1 MSIARFSVHR
11 PVFVSVLVIALVLLG
26 AFLLP
31 AMPVDLLP
39 QFELPVVV
47 VATSYPGAAPAE
59 LEARVVEPLEQ
70 AVSTV
75 NGVKGVRSIAQPGS
89 ALVILELDWGVD
101 LDFTVLEVQKRID
114 AVRGVLPE
122 DADSPRVLTLDPAA
136 APVVTVGVTGDLPA
150 GQLQALAED
159 RIAPAL
165 EQVDGVA
172 SVAVV
177 GVRQREVR
185 VRLDPARLEA
195 YGLNPALVARALGG
209 GAALVTAGAVDRGR
223 AELAVRLDAQYT
235 SARDVAAAVI
245 PTPGGAAVRLADVAQ
260 VEEALADPTQLAYLD
275 GKPVVQLQVLKA
287 TDGNTLAVSRGV
299 ERALERLA
307 PQLPPGVE
315 LRPILDQGDFIEES
329 VRTVA
334 EHGLLGAVIAV
345 TVLYLFLG
353 NGRTTLVVGL
363 MLPVS
368 VIGSFAMLAAAG
380 QTLNIVSLGGLL
392 IGIGSLVDFA
402 IVVIESIHRYRL
414 RGTPPAAGAEQGTTE
429 VAAAVTASAIAQGAV
444 FFPMLLIGGL
454 AAELFTPLALAVIFS
469 HAAALFGA
477 VTFVPMLA
485 ARVLGAHYEP
495 VGFLRGFHR
504 AIERM
509 EAAYRRLLAA
519 SLRRRGLVMAVAL
532 AAFAASLVGAPQL
545 GSEFLPQADS
555 GEIQVAIRTPPGTRL
570 EETAAVA
577 RRVEERLLAVPEVDR
592 VVTTVGATGG
602 AFSTAA
608 AAGNEA
614 TVVAVL
620 VPVEQRD
627 RSVFDVLRAVRADLD
642 AIPGAEIQATVR
654 SSVMGAGLS
663 QLEIQ
668 IAGDD
673 PDVLARVADQV
684 VERVRRVPG
693 VAGAESSLRETRP
706 EVVIRPDRD
715 ALARAGLSV
724 QEVEVALR
732 AALGGMTVARV
743 RTGQDQW
750 DVRLMLADD
759 AQARYGSL
767 EHLPLR
773 SATGQVVRLGDVA
786 AVTEERAPLAITRQ
800 DGRRQ
805 VTVAVHLDG
814 SRPLGVVS
822 ADLRR
827 ELAAMDWPGG
837 MTWEVA
843 GEAEQMAETFRSLG
857 LSIVLAVLLVYL
869 IMAAQFESFF
879 HPLVILFCLP
889 PTVVGAVAGLAVH
902 RLPIGVTALLGFLM
916 LVGVVMNNA
925 IVLVDYTNVLRRRG
939 LARDA
944 ALLEAGPVRL
954 RPILM
959 TMLTTNLGLV
969 PFAYLPGAS
978 SELLRPLAVVVI
990 YGLLLSTLVTLVLV
1004 PVAYSLLDDG
1014 LRRLGRFVRRGRPR
1028 EAAEPGT
1035 GLAQAG
1041 R

>member
-11 PVFVSVLVIALVLLG
+11 PVFVTVLVIALVLLG

-39 QFELPVVV
+39 QLELPVVV
-47 VATSYPGAAPAE
+47 VATSYPGASPAE

-70 AVSTV
+70 AVSTI
-75 NGVKGVRSIAQPGS
+75 NGVKGVRSIAQTGS
-89 ALVILELDWGVD
+89 ALVILELDWGTD

-114 AVRGVLPE
+114 AVRGILPE
-122 DADSPRVLTLDPAA
+122 DAGSPRVLTLDPSAT
-136 APVVTVGVTGDLPA
+136 PVVTVGLTGDLPA
-150 GQLQALAED
+150 GQLQSLAED

-172 SVAVV
+172 SVGVV
-177 GVRQREVR
+177 GLRQREVR
-185 VRLDPARLEA
+185 VVLDPARLEA
-195 YGLNPALVARALGG
+195 YGLSPALVARALGG
-209 GAALVTAGAVDRGR
+209 GAGLVTAGSVNRGR
-223 AELAVRLDAQYT
+223 AELSVRLDAQYT
-235 SARDVAAAVI
+235 SARDVAQAVI
-245 PTPGGAAVRLADVAQ
+245 PTPTGAAVRVADVAT

-299 ERALERLA
+299 ERALARLR

-315 LRPILDQGDFIEES
+315 LRTILDQGDFIEES

-334 EHGLLGAVIAV
+334 EHGLLGGAIAV
-345 TVLYLFLG
+345 AVLYLFLG
-353 NGRTTLVVGL
+353 NWRTTLVVGL

-402 IVVIESIHRYRL
+402 IVVIESIHRYRM
-414 RGTPPAAGAEQGTTE
+414 RGTPPLEGAEQGTAE

-444 FFPMLLIGGL
+444 FFPMMLTGGL

-485 ARVLGAHYEP
+485 ARVLGTHYEAA
-495 VGFLRGFHR
+495 GLLAGFHR
-504 AIERM
+504 LIERL
-509 EAAYRRLLAA
+509 EAVYRRLLAA
-519 SLRRRGLVMAVAL
+519 SLRRRGVVMAVAVVAL
-532 AAFAASLVGAPQL
+532 AASLVLAPRL

-555 GEIQVAIRTPPGTRL
+555 GEIQVTVRTPPGTRL

-577 RRVEERLLAVPEVDR
+577 RQVEETLMKVPEVDR
-592 VVTTVGATGG
+592 VVTTVGAAGG
-602 AFSTAA
+602 GFSPATASA
-608 AAGNEA
+608 NEA

-620 VPVEQRD
+620 VPVQQRA
-627 RSVFDVLRAVRADLD
+627 RSVFDVLASVEAELD
-642 AIPGAEIQATVR
+642 TVPGAEIQATVQ

-663 QLEIQ
+663 QLEVRVT
-668 IAGDD
+668 GDD
-673 PDVLARVADQV
+673 PETLARLADQV
-684 VERVRRVPG
+684 VERARQLPG
-693 VAGAESSLRETRP
+693 VAAAASSLRATRP
-706 EVVIRPDRD
+706 EVVVRPDRD
-715 ALARAGLSV
+715 ALARSGLSV
-724 QEVEVALR
+724 QELEVALR
-732 AALGGMTVARV
+732 SALGGMTVARV
-743 RTGQDQW
+743 RTGTDQW
-750 DVRLMLADD
+750 DVRMMLPATWKD
-759 AQARYGSL
+759 RYGSL
-767 EHLPLR
+767 ADLPLR
-773 SATGQVVRLGDVA
+773 SAVGQAVRLGDVA
-786 AVTEERAPLAITRQ
+786 RVTVERASLAITRQ

-805 VTVAVHLDG
+805 VQVAVHLDG
-814 SRPLGVVS
+814 SRPLGQVS
-822 ADLRR
+822 ADLSRQL
-827 ELAAMDWPGG
+827 ESMDWPAGT
-837 MTWEVA
+837 TWALA
-843 GEAEQMAETFRSLG
+843 GEAEQMNETFRSLG
-857 LSIVLAVLLVYL
+857 LSIVLAILLVYL

-902 RLPIGVTALLGFLM
+902 RVPIGVTALLGFLM

-939 LARDA
+939 VPRDQ
-944 ALLEAGPVRL
+944 ALLQAGPVRL

-969 PFAYLPGAS
+969 PFAYLSGAS

-990 YGLLLSTLVTLVLV
+990 YGLLVSTLVTLVLV

-1014 LRRLGRFVRRGRPR
+1014 LRRLGTFVRRGAGR
-1028 EAAEPGT
+1028 EAAVSEA
-1035 GLAQAG
+1035 GLAETG

>member
-1 MSIARFSVHR
+1 MSIARFSVRR
-11 PVFVSVLVIALVLLG
+11 PVFVTVLVIALVLLG

-39 QFELPVVV
+39 QLELPVVV

-70 AVSTV
+70 AVSTI

-89 ALVILELDWGVD
+89 ALVILELDWGTD

-122 DADSPRVLTLDPAA
+122 DAGSPRVLTLDPSAE
-136 APVVTVGVTGDLPA
+136 PVVIVGVTGDLPA
-150 GQLQALAED
+150 AQLQSLAED

-165 EQVDGVA
+165 EQVEGVA
-172 SVAVV
+172 SVGVV
-177 GVRQREVR
+177 GLRHREVR
-185 VRLDPARLEA
+185 VVLDPARMEA
-195 YGLNPALVARALGG
+195 YGLSPALVARALGG
-209 GAALVTAGAVDRGR
+209 GASLATAGSVDRGR
-223 AELAVRLDAQYT
+223 AALSVRLDAQYT
-235 SARDVAAAVI
+235 SAQDVAQAVVT
-245 PTPGGAAVRLADVAQ
+245 TPAGAAVRIADIAR
-260 VEEALADPTQLAYLD
+260 VEETLADPSQLAYLD

-299 ERALERLA
+299 RQALERLA

-334 EHGLLGAVIAV
+334 EHGLLGGLIAV
-345 TVLYLFLG
+345 AVLYLFLG
-353 NGRTTLVVGL
+353 NWRTTLVVGL

-368 VIGSFAMLAAAG
+368 VVGSFAMLAAAG

-402 IVVIESIHRYRL
+402 IVVIESIHRYRM
-414 RGTPPAAGAEQGTTE
+414 RGTPPLEGAEQGTAE

-444 FFPMLLIGGL
+444 FFPMMLTGGL

-469 HAAALFGA
+469 HAAALFGS

-485 ARVLGAHYEP
+485 GRVLGAHYEP
-495 VGFLRGFHR
+495 SRLLRGFHR
-504 AIERM
+504 AVEGLERL
-509 EAAYRRLLAA
+509 YRRLLAA
-519 SLRRRGLVMAVAL
+519 SLRRRDLVMAVAL
-532 AAFAASLVGAPQL
+532 AAFVASLAATPWL

-555 GEIQVAIRTPPGTRL
+555 GQIQVTVRTPPGTRL

-577 RRVEERLLAVPEVDR
+577 RRVEALLMDIPEADR
-592 VVTTVGATGG
+592 VVTTVGAAGG
-602 AFSTAA
+602 GFSTAA
-608 AAGNEA
+608 AATNEA
-614 TVVAVL
+614 TVTAVL
-620 VPVEQRD
+620 VPVGERD
-627 RSVFDVLRAVRADLD
+627 RSVFEVLRWLEPRLAT
-642 AIPGAEIQATVR
+642 IPGAEIQATVA
-654 SSVMGAGLS
+654 SSVMAGGLS
-663 QLEIQ
+663 QLEVQ
-668 IAGDD
+668 VAGDD
-673 PDVLARVADQV
+673 PELLARMADRV
-684 VERVRRVPG
+684 VERARQLPG
-693 VAGAESSLRETRP
+693 VAAADNSLRETRP
-706 EVVIRPDRD
+706 EVVVRPDRD

-732 AALGGMTVARV
+732 AALDGMTVARV
-743 RTGQDQW
+743 RTGSDQW
-750 DVRLMLADD
+750 DVRMMLPEG
-759 AQARYGSL
+759 ARPQYGAL
-767 EHLPLR
+767 EDLPLR
-773 SATGQVVRLGDVA
+773 SAAGRIVRLGDVA
-786 AVTEERAPLAITRQ
+786 QVAVERAPLAITRQ

-805 VTVAVHLDG
+805 VIVAVHLDG
-814 SRPLGVVS
+814 SRPLGEVS
-822 ADLRR
+822 AELRR
-827 ELAAMDWPGG
+827 VLGGMDWPAG

-843 GEAEQMAETFRSLG
+843 GEAERMNETFRSLG
-857 LSIVLAVLLVYL
+857 LSIVLAILLVYL

-889 PTVVGAVAGLAVH
+889 PTVVGAVAGLALH
-902 RLPIGVTALLGFLM
+902 RVPVGVTALLGFLM
-916 LVGVVMNNA
+916 LIGVVMNNA

-939 LARDA
+939 LARDE
-944 ALLEAGPVRL
+944 ALLQAGPVRL

-969 PFAYLPGAS
+969 PFAYLTGAS

-990 YGLLLSTLVTLVLV
+990 YGLLMSTLVTLVLV
-1004 PVAYSLLDDG
+1004 PVAYSLLDDA
-1014 LRRLGRFVRRGRPR
+1014 LRRLGRFLRREGAPV
-1028 EAAEPGT
+1028 APGGET
-1035 GLAQAG
+1035 GLAEAG